1 MASSGKYACM
11 VALSCCALARSVP
24 NGFSTMT
31 RLPVARPALEMPSAI
46 RPNSGGGT
54 SR

>member
-1 MASSGKYACM
+1 M
-11 VALSCCALARSVP
+11 VSLSCRELARSVP

-31 RLPVARPALEMPSAI
+31 RASLARPAVAMPFAI

>member
-1 MASSGKYACM
+1 MASSAKYWCM
-11 VALSCCALARSVP
+11 VLFSAIALARSVP

-31 RLPVARPALEMPSAI
+31 LAPVARPAPAMPSAI

>member
-1 MASSGKYACM
+1 M
-11 VALSCCALARSVP
+11 VSLSFRALCRSVP
-24 NGFSTMT
+24 NGFSTMM
-31 RLPVARPALEMPSAI
+31 RAFSARPAAAMPWAM